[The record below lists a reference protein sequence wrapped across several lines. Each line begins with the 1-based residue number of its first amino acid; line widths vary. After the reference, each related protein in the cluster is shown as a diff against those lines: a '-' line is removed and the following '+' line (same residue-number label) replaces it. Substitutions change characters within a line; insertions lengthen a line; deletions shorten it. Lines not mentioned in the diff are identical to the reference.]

1 MIKLFDLIVCIPD
14 YVWTTMFQCDTCKCV
29 CIGIA
34 NDTEKLKMKLEMAFL
49 NRGKSFHVLS
59 NSIAEM
65 QK

>member
-1 MIKLFDLIVCIPD
+1 MIKLLDLIVCIPD
-14 YVWTTMFQCDTCKCV
+14 YVWEPMFQCDMCKCV
-29 CIGIA
+29 CIGIE